1 MQPGA
6 TVAILLAAGSS
17 RRMGGVDKLWA
28 DLGGRPLLAW
38 PLERL
43 TSLEE
48 VDGVVVVAP
57 GERHA
62 GIATLAAGLRTPVR
76 CVEGGASRRHSVAAG
91 IGEAPEAA
99 WYLVHD
105 AARPLA
111 SAELARRVLAAA
123 HEHSASIDARIPR
136 GASGDARI
144 PRGASGDAR
153 IPRGASGDARIPRGA
168 SGDARIP
175 RGASGDARIPRGASG
190 DARIPRGAA
199 VPGLPPTDTI
209 KVVEPDG
216 RVRETLDRASLRAI
230 QTPQAFAAPL
240 LRRAHREVEGDA
252 SDDAVLVERLGES
265 VWVVEGEPEAL
276 KVTTAED
283 LARARRLAAG
293 QGRGE
298 D

>member
-17 RRMGGVDKLWA
+17 RRVGGVDKLWA
-28 DLGGRPLLAW
+28 DLGGHPLLAW

-43 TSLEE
+43 ANLEE

-62 GIATLAAGLRTPVR
+62 EIATLAAGLHTPVR
-76 CVEGGASRRHSVAAG
+76 CVEGGPERRDSVAAG

-99 WYLVHD
+99 WYFVHD

-123 HEHSASIDARIPR
+123 QEHSASIDAGIR
-136 GASGDARI
+136 
-144 PRGASGDAR
+144 
-153 IPRGASGDARIPRGA
+153 
-168 SGDARIP
+168 
-175 RGASGDARIPRGASG
+175 
-190 DARIPRGAA
+190 RGAA

-209 KVVEPDG
+209 KAVDAEG
-216 RVRETLDRASLRAI
+216 RVRETLHRSSLRAI
-230 QTPQAFAAPL
+230 QTPQAFAGPL

-252 SDDAVLVERLGES
+252 SDDAVLVERLGEP

-283 LARARRLAAG
+283 LARVRRLAAG

>member
-105 AARPLA
+105 AARPLT

-123 HEHSASIDARIPR
+123 QEHSASI
-136 GASGDARI
+136 
-144 PRGASGDAR
+144 
-153 IPRGASGDARIPRGA
+153 
-168 SGDARIP
+168 
-175 RGASGDARIPRGASG
+175 DARIPRGASG

-216 RVRETLDRASLRAI
+216 RVRETLDRASLREI
-230 QTPQAFAAPL
+230 QTPQAFAGPL
-240 LRRAHREVEGDA
+240 LRRAHREIEGDA
-252 SDDAVLVERLGES
+252 SDDAVLVERLGEP

>member
-43 TSLEE
+43 ASLEE
-48 VDGVVVVAP
+48 VDRVLVIAP

-62 GIATLAAGLRTPVR
+62 EIATLATGLRTPVR
-76 CVEGGASRRHSVAAG
+76 CVEGGAARRDSVAAG

-111 SAELARRVLAAA
+111 SADLARRVLAAA
-123 HEHSASIDARIPR
+123 QEHSASIDAGIPR
-136 GASGDARI
+136 GTSRDARI
-144 PRGASGDAR
+144 PRSASR
-153 IPRGASGDARIPRGA
+153 
-168 SGDARIP
+168 
-175 RGASGDARIPRGASG
+175 

-199 VPGLPPTDTI
+199 VPGLPLADTI

-216 RVRETLDRASLRAI
+216 RVRETLDRSSLRAI
-230 QTPQAFAAPL
+230 QTPQAFAGPL
-240 LRRAHREVEGDA
+240 LRRAHREVEGDP
-252 SDDAVLVERLGES
+252 SDDAFLVERLGEP
-265 VWVVEGEPEAL
+265 VWVVEGEPQAL

-283 LARARRLAAG
+283 LARARRLASG